1 LNDLRD
7 RIEHI
12 VRQVVMETVERSA
25 DSWLP
30 APFVGGRRPLIVAN
44 WKMNL
49 LAADVQKYLAGLAPQ
64 TESGPEVAV
73 CPPLVLL
80 PVLRAALG
88 KHSQVALGAQDLHPF
103 PFGAHTGEHN
113 GAMIVDAGADYVI
126 VGHSERRAA
135 GEQDEL
141 VGRKLQAA
149 LAAGLRPI
157 VCVGEQLDE
166 RENGTTLKVLRNQLS
181 IALAGLA
188 SPLPDPADLVVA
200 YEPVWAIGTGRTAT
214 AAQAQEIVAFIR
226 ERLGELLS
234 FAWAARVRILYGGSV
249 TVDNA
254 ESLAARPDVDGFL
267 IGGASLD
274 PDKFSKIIARA
285 ARVKSLDY
293 NREVER

>member
-1 LNDLRD
+1 MNDLRD
-7 RIEHI
+7 RIERI
-12 VRQVVMETVERSA
+12 VRQVVMETIEQS

-30 APFVGGRRPLIVAN
+30 APFAGGRRPLIVAN

-49 LAADVQKYLAGLAPQ
+49 LAADVRKYLAGLAPQ
-64 TESGPEVAV
+64 TQDGPEVAV

-88 KHSQVALGAQDLHPF
+88 EDSHVALGAQDLHPY
-103 PFGAHTGEHN
+103 PYGAHTGQHN
-113 GAMIVDAGADYVI
+113 AAMIADAGADYVI

-149 LAAGLRPI
+149 LGAGLRPI
-157 VCVGEQLDE
+157 VCVGEQLAE
-166 RENGTTLKVLRNQLS
+166 RENDVTLKVLRSQLS
-181 IALAGLA
+181 IALSGLS
-188 SPLPDPADLVVA
+188 SPLPDPDQLVVA

-214 AAQAQEIVAFIR
+214 AAQAQEIVVFIR
-226 ERLGELLS
+226 ECLGELFS
-234 FAWAARVRILYGGSV
+234 FAWAKRIRILYGGSV

-267 IGGASLD
+267 IGGAGLD
-274 PDKFSKIIARA
+274 PVKFSKIIERA

-293 NREVER
+293 CREVER